1 MRQPCAVMTVR
12 VNSKAGPA
20 AMWLQALPSS
30 LWLRALVMEEAHVR
44 EAHGN
49 AVLVGGLD
57 YVVVADGAARLDDVG
72 DA

>member
-1 MRQPCAVMTVR
+1 
-12 VNSKAGPA
+12 
-20 AMWLQALPSS
+20 MWLQALPSS

-57 YVVVADGAARLDDVG
+57 HVVVADGAARLDDVG